1 MGQIPEAICW
11 SEGMQLLPQHFQ
23 QQSLRAEILA
33 AQLASAAQPY
43 YWGVLNVEIDEAA
56 LIGGTLRVLAL
67 EAILPDGLWLCIK
80 PGVHPPLELNFQDL
94 VAASSQH
101 PLTLYLVVPPLY
113 RAGEL
118 DASGRRYVSQDGKDI
133 PDLVSKE
140 SPAVLTFW
148 RPDLAVLDEQH
159 RADGVCLPLL
169 RVEEGAGGFARKAYF
184 APQPKVLPES
194 LLGKR
199 IAALC
204 TEIRGKCAFLAGRL
218 RQALQDNNEGDS
230 ARIDRQLAA
239 LWARLPELQSAL
251 DSRVAHP
258 LALYLILNGV
268 AGSVCALNP
277 QAGVPAFRAFN
288 YEELLACFDDVIGFI
303 MKSVTRIKAGYR
315 RSEFALEKVGFVI
328 TPPLS
333 LRQGGQWVIGVQM
346 PSSAGDDAA
355 RLWLDRAVIASM
367 SQLETLQRQRMR
379 GVLYR
384 PLDRQEQLSYSVGED
399 TRLFSLY
406 EFGEWFN
413 PDEPL
418 CIAVPAQNA
427 ATEPLSVVLF
437 VPEASDDIPVLSEAD
452 HD

>member
-1 MGQIPEAICW
+1 VGQIPEAICW

-94 VAASSQH
+94 LGASRQA
-101 PLTLYLVVPPLY
+101 TLYLVVPPLY

-140 SPAVLTFW
+140 SPAMLTFW
-148 RPDLAVLDEQH
+148 RPDLAILDEQH

-199 IAALC
+199 LAALC

-218 RQALQDNNEGDS
+218 RQALQDSNEGDS

-315 RSEFALEKVGFVI
+315 RSEFEPKKEGFVI
-328 TPPLS
+328 KPPLA
-333 LRQGGQWVIGVQM
+333 LRQAGQWVIGVQM
-346 PSSAGDDAA
+346 PSGEADDAA

-384 PLDRQEQLSYSVGED
+384 PLDRQEQVSYSVGED
-399 TRLFSLY
+399 THLFSLY
-406 EFGEWFN
+406 EFDEWFN
-413 PDEPL
+413 PDEL
-418 CIAVPAQNA
+418 FCIAVPVQNA

-437 VPEASDDIPVLSEAD
+437 VPEASDEIPVLSEAD

>member
-94 VAASSQH
+94 LGASRQA
-101 PLTLYLVVPPLY
+101 TLYLVVPPLY

-140 SPAVLTFW
+140 SPALLTFW
-148 RPDLAVLDEQH
+148 RPDLAILDEQH
-159 RADGVCLPLL
+159 RADGVCLALL

-199 IAALC
+199 LAALC

-218 RQALQDNNEGDS
+218 RQALQDSNEGDS

-277 QAGVPAFRAFN
+277 QVGVPAFRAFN

-315 RSEFALEKVGFVI
+315 RSEFEPRKEGFVI
-328 TPPLS
+328 KPPLA
-333 LRQGGQWVIGVQM
+333 LRQAGQWVIGVQM
-346 PSSAGDDAA
+346 PSGEADDAA
-355 RLWLDRAVIASM
+355 RLWLDRAVMASM

-384 PLDRQEQLSYSVGED
+384 PLDRQEQVSYSVGED
-399 TRLFSLY
+399 THLFSLY
-406 EFGEWFN
+406 EFDEWFN
-413 PDEPL
+413 PDEL
-418 CIAVPAQNA
+418 FCIAVPAQNA

-437 VPEASDDIPVLSEAD
+437 VPEASDEIPVLSEAD